1 MNSPEQSFAQ
11 PMYDPREAPEWQG
24 GDFRLRTDG
33 PPPRGRSR
41 WFWPGVSLLILVA
54 IVGGLATAS
63 ALLTHEVT
71 TSRTVT
77 VGSAPRLVLTSQ
89 VGSVHVVDGPEGR
102 IQVVMRQRVLEGN
115 NHLMPVHFDLSP
127 DGNTL
132 TITSNQGPGVNVNFF
147 DYDTGVNFTISVPSQ
162 TALDI
167 HTDSGDITS
176 QGITGQMTLTT
187 SSGNV
192 TTDGGSGQI
201 TLASSSGDIS
211 ASNVSGHLQLSTSSG
226 DIRATNASA
235 TSDSTFHTDSGDI
248 TYHGTLAP
256 SASFGFD
263 TSSGDVSLTL
273 PSSSSFQIRASTDS
287 GSIDSEFSTVSVL
300 SGDGSGAVA
309 NGTVG
314 SPPYAQISIQV
325 SSGDIHLRAAE

>member
-1 MNSPEQSFAQ
+1 MNSPEQSFAE
-11 PMYDPREAPEWQG
+11 PMYDPREVPEWRG
-24 GDFRLRTDG
+24 KDFRLQTEG
-33 PPPRGRSR
+33 PEPPRGRSR

-54 IVGGLATAS
+54 IFGGLATADV
-63 ALLTHEVT
+63 ALTHEVT
-71 TSRTVT
+71 TTKTVT
-77 VGSAPRLVLTSQ
+77 IGSAPRLILTSQ
-89 VGSVHVVDGPEGR
+89 TGDVHVVDGPAGQ
-102 IQVVMRQRVLEGN
+102 IQVVMRQRVLQGN
-115 NHLMPVHFDLSP
+115 NHLLPVHFDLSP

-132 TITSNQGPGVNVNFF
+132 TITSNQGPGVNINFF
-147 DYDTGVNFTISVPSQ
+147 DYSTGVDFTISVPSQ

-176 QGITGQMTLTT
+176 QGIDGQMTLTT
-187 SSGNV
+187 SSGDV
-192 TTDGGSGQI
+192 STDGGAGQI

-235 TSDSTFHTDSGDI
+235 TADSTFHTDSGDI
-248 TYHGTLAP
+248 TYLGTLAP

-263 TSSGDVSLTL
+263 TSSGDVRLTL
-273 PSSSSFQIRASTDS
+273 PGSPSFQVRASTDS
-287 GSIDSEFSTVSVL
+287 GSIDSQFSTVTVL

-309 NGTVG
+309 NGIVG

-325 SSGDIHLRAAE
+325 SSGDIHLLAA